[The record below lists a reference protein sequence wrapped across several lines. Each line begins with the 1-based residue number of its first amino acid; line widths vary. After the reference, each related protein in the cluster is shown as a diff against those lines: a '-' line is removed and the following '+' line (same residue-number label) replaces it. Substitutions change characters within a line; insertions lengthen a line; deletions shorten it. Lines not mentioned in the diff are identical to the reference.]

1 MSPAKVEGFPRFE
14 AGGLLRSV
22 AHMTY
27 INASRIAA
35 SRPVRVHQDEVDDL
49 RSDRTRAGIALSV
62 AWATLAITF
71 GAYAIAQRSV
81 GAFLIGLAVI
91 AVLRV
96 AWKAAWGD
104 DADPQRDPHRE
115 ISFLP

>member
-1 MSPAKVEGFPRFE
+1 MA
-14 AGGLLRSV
+14 
-22 AHMTY
+22 Y
-27 INASRIAA
+27 INASRITAT
-35 SRPVRVHQDEVDDL
+35 RPARPRHADVDDA
-49 RSDRTRAGIALSV
+49 RSDRSRAGVALSV
-62 AWATLAITF
+62 AWAAIAITF

-81 GAFLIGLAVI
+81 GAFLVGLAVI

-104 DADPQRDPHRE
+104 EADPDRDTHRE

>member
-1 MSPAKVEGFPRFE
+1 MSGAQSRGVPPFRQEV
-14 AGGLLRSV
+14 LLRSV
-22 AHMTY
+22 ADMAY
-27 INASRIAA
+27 ITASRISAT
-35 SRPVRVHQDEVDDL
+35 RPARAHHADVDDV

-62 AWATLAITF
+62 AWAAIAITF

-91 AVLRV
+91 AVLRT
-96 AWKAAWGD
+96 AWQAAWGD
-104 DADPQRDPHRE
+104 DAAPDRDPHRD

>member
-1 MSPAKVEGFPRFE
+1 
-14 AGGLLRSV
+14 
-22 AHMTY
+22 MTY

-35 SRPVRVHQDEVDDL
+35 SRPVRAHRDEVDDL
-49 RSDRTRAGIALSV
+49 HSDRTRAGLALSV

-96 AWKAAWGD
+96 AWKATWGE
-104 DADPQRDPHRE
+104 DAEPQRDPHRE

>member
-1 MSPAKVEGFPRFE
+1 VKAPKVEGFPRF
-14 AGGLLRSV
+14 GRGSLLRSV
-22 AHMTY
+22 ADMAY
-27 INASRIAA
+27 INASRITAA
-35 SRPVRVHQDEVDDL
+35 RPEEARQAHVDEV
-49 RSDRTRAGIALSV
+49 RSDRARAGIALSV
-62 AWATLAITF
+62 AWAAIAITF

-91 AVLRV
+91 AVLRT

-104 DADPQRDPHRE
+104 EQTPERDAQRD